1 MRSAEP
7 VQAPPPAHPAHP
19 GPLRTSH
26 LSLHRR
32 ARAAIM
38 TPKHHQR
45 RRCCSCRRR
54 RQSRSRSRRPGCH
67 GRSRYGLI
75 WPRAGLEGARE
86 ASFLIAVGRTE
97 PPIPPRPLQSQ
108 EVLPDDHQREPPP
121 DTLAH
126 DEIESAPAPAQ
137 DKTKPVRR
145 TPHSPTHPPYPK
157 TPTSRCSQDQEVLAA
172 GGPQWQPPTGSAALS
187 LPPLEMPQSAGSDEP
202 SASAQDGQELE
213 VWLATKPPHSPIY
226 RPRPLLALDPHPRL
240 SSRRPLPLA
249 TCPEQPPFPPPT
261 APLPPP
267 SPPPS
272 TPPSPPPSPS
282 H

>member
-86 ASFLIAVGRTE
+86 ATFHDSSRT
-97 PPIPPRPLQSQ
+97 
-108 EVLPDDHQREPPP
+108 H
-121 DTLAH
+121 
-126 DEIESAPAPAQ
+126 
-137 DKTKPVRR
+137 R
-145 TPHSPTHPPYPK
+145 TPHSPTPSPITGNPSLRRPTTARQHPRARRDRLRTVSAGQNRDLRPPPHTSFTHPPTLPSPHLS
-157 TPTSRCSQDQEVLAA
+157 TL
-172 GGPQWQPPTGSAALS
+172 TGSRG
-187 LPPLEMPQSAGSDEP
+187 PG
-202 SASAQDGQELE
+202 
-213 VWLATKPPHSPIY
+213 
-226 RPRPLLALDPHPRL
+226 RPRPAQATAADRLDGAFAGSAGHAAVRRQRRAQRKRAGWPRARGVV
-240 SSRRPLPLA
+240 SHQA
-249 TCPEQPPFPPPT
+249 TAFPD
-261 APLPPP
+261 L
-267 SPPPS
+267 
-272 TPPSPPPSPS
+272 
-282 H
+282 

>member
-54 RQSRSRSRRPGCH
+54 RQSRSRRPGCH

-86 ASFLIAVGRTE
+86 ATFHDSSRT
-97 PPIPPRPLQSQ
+97 
-108 EVLPDDHQREPPP
+108 H
-121 DTLAH
+121 
-126 DEIESAPAPAQ
+126 
-137 DKTKPVRR
+137 R
-145 TPHSPTHPPYPK
+145 TPHSPTPSPITGNPSLRRPTTARQHPRARRDRLR
-157 TPTSRCSQDQEVLAA
+157 TV
-172 GGPQWQPPTGSAALS
+172 
-187 LPPLEMPQSAGSDEP
+187 SAGQNRD
-202 SASAQDGQELE
+202 L
-213 VWLATKPPHSPIY
+213 
-226 RPRPLLALDPHPRL
+226 R
-240 SSRRPLPLA
+240 
-249 TCPEQPPFPPPT
+249 PPPT
-261 APLPPP
+261 HLIHAPTHLAQPPP
-267 SPPPS
+267 LDAHRIERSWRPEAGTGNRRRPARRRFRWLRRTCGSPPAA
-272 TPPSPPPSPS
+272 PSPAQARRKAKSS
-282 H
+282 RCG